1 LIEGPGSRARGS
13 AGGPGSGMG
22 AQVGKQQGSRRRTRA
37 EDEGGTRFDRGSGVF
52 RAVTASGGPLI
63 GTSSQRRTGQ

>member
-1 LIEGPGSRARGS
+1 
-13 AGGPGSGMG
+13 MG